1 MRDGILASAF
11 LLLAWQPLAAQ
22 QPAATP
28 PIEEMYR
35 MPLVYSVPGMD
46 KIEVRRDIVYKSA
59 DVRDA
64 KTALKLDVY
73 LPTSSPK
80 APAIVLI
87 SGGGA
92 EGAPRDFRDAGV
104 YQSYGRLLAASGFVV
119 ISYSKRYARG
129 PAGTN
134 NGAEDTRDL
143 IAYLREHAAEL
154 HMDKERIAL
163 WAFSAGGL
171 MLAPF
176 LHEPPPYV
184 RALACFYCVSDVTQ
198 DSWAGV
204 PGITPEQVERAAA
217 MFSTANQIH
226 GADRIL
232 IPLFVGRAG
241 LDSPGLNRTI
251 DRLVQEAL
259 SKNMSI
265 EVWNHPAGR
274 HGFDIL
280 DDNARSREIIAR
292 AIAFLRHN
300 LLASLNETH

>member
-1 MRDGILASAF
+1 MRDGVFASAF

-22 QPAATP
+22 QPAPMP

-46 KIEVRRDIVYKSA
+46 KIEVRRDVVYKSVDIKA
-59 DVRDA
+59 TQ
-64 KTALKLDVY
+64 TALKLDAY
-73 LPTSSPK
+73 FPAGAAQ
-80 APAIVLI
+80 APAVVLV
-87 SGGGA
+87 SGGGV

-104 YQSYGRLLAASGFVV
+104 YQSYGRLLAASGFVA

-129 PAGTN
+129 PAGTT

-143 IAYLREHAAEL
+143 IVYLREHAAEL
-154 HMDKERIAL
+154 HLDKERIGL

-176 LHEPPPYV
+176 LYEPPAYV

-217 MFSTANQIH
+217 MFSSANQIH
-226 GADRIL
+226 GAEHIL

-300 LLASLNETH
+300 LIGQP